1 MHLVDS
7 MSPWFLAQEDSRV
20 FYQWM
25 RVEQMDQW
33 LHWFGLGCILLLI
46 GSYVVFWYRRDWK
59 ELPKGIGWSLLALR
73 LFAIL
78 GILVFFFDLQKRTE
92 KQITRSSKLA
102 VLVDTSLSMTMPQ
115 QEREGASEIID
126 PSASRIA
133 AVQKLFKETPILKQ
147 FQEKHDIAVYRFD
160 QSTRPTAI
168 ANFQKPRPTDPGNT
182 DNRIAI
188 WESARMVAWSGT
200 LLLGA
205 SIAVLLGALVLRVR
219 GNTNVAIPYVLMGA
233 LIGLISGFVLIST
246 SILRADGIAWQSL
259 WSSQPPQLAETD
271 AKPDGSAAEKSADPS
286 SENEAKPTSPEMI
299 VWETAL
305 AATGTESRIGD
316 AIHAVLEQ
324 ERGAPLAAIVLL
336 TDGRSN
342 AGLDPLTTVAEA
354 AVQGIPIHTIG
365 LGTDKNPVNV
375 RVLDVESPKRV
386 FPGDRFRLNALV
398 QASGL
403 EGKQVSLQLRRR
415 AGGQQTSTMTID
427 EERTVTLAGDDTI
440 TSVVFDIMP
449 REVGPWIYEV
459 KAIPASQDTNPLDN
473 AMEREVRV
481 VEPKATVLIIA
492 GGPTREYQFVRN
504 LLYRDPTMQSH
515 VYLQTGK
522 PGVSQESQKLLT
534 EFPRTRA
541 EMSQY
546 DCVIAFDAAWMD
558 LDKEQIDVLEKWVS
572 EQAGGLAII
581 AGPVA
586 TPKWAGAAGNG
597 NPKAEVIRNLAPV
610 VLDSRGARMVSIG
623 RFESETAWPLQ
634 LTNDAIQSDFMQIG
648 KTMDASK
655 KAWADFSGVFSY
667 YACYEPK
674 PGATPIA
681 NFADPET
688 SVNGTLPIYLATQF
702 YGAGR
707 VSFQGSGEFWRLRDL
722 GEEYFD
728 TYYTKLVRWAA
739 QGRLLRDSDRGIL
752 LLDKEQAIV
761 GEQVMV
767 RAVLR
772 DAQFQPLVIPE
783 ANAKLIDPSGRST
796 PLPLT
801 PIPDPSQ
808 PGVYIGQFFVKATG
822 NYEVQLPVGGLAE
835 QVLLTQQITVRV
847 PAVEI
852 QRPQRNDPVLTE
864 LASRTG
870 GKYWIGVD
878 GLSGVGEATDKSL
891 VESIETRDQ
900 TNFLPGTPDRDFQQ
914 RWMGVLMAWIVG
926 CLSLE
931 WLIRRMSKLA

>member
-1 MHLVDS
+1 MHLVDPVF
-7 MSPWFLAQEDSRV
+7 PWLIAQEDSRV

-33 LHWFGLGCILLLI
+33 IHWFGLGCILLLI
-46 GSYVVFWYRRDWK
+46 FSYVVFWYRRDWK

-73 LFAIL
+73 ILAII

-92 KQITRSSKLA
+92 KQITRASKLA

-115 QEREGASEIID
+115 QEREGGAEIID
-126 PSASRIA
+126 PAASRIA
-133 AVQKLFKETPILKQ
+133 AVQKLFRDDPILKQ
-147 FQEKHDIAVYRFD
+147 FQQKHDVAVYRFD
-160 QSTRPTAI
+160 QSTRPTAV
-168 ANFQKPRPTDPGNT
+168 ANFLKPRPTDQGSV
-182 DNRIAI
+182 DNRLAV
-188 WESARMVAWSGT
+188 WQSVRWAAWGGT
-200 LLLGA
+200 LLLGVSA
-205 SIAVLLGALVLRVR
+205 AVLLVSLVVRVR
-219 GNTNVAIPYVLMGA
+219 GNSTPAIPYILMGA
-233 LIGLISGFVLIST
+233 LIGCIAGFVLIST
-246 SILRADGIAWQSL
+246 SILRADGIPWQSL
-259 WSSQPPQLAETD
+259 WSSQPPILEGVEKASPEQPQAGSKDGQLAGELQ
-271 AKPDGSAAEKSADPS
+271 
-286 SENEAKPTSPEMI
+286 PTAPEQ
-299 VWETAL
+299 VAWESVL
-305 AATGTESRIGD
+305 AATGSESRVGD

-324 ERGAPLAAIVLL
+324 ERGSPLAAIVLL

-415 AGGQQTSTMTID
+415 AGGQQSNTMTID
-427 EERTVTLAGDDTI
+427 EERVVTLGGDDAI
-440 TSVVFDIMP
+440 TSVVFDVMP

-459 KAIPASQDTNPLDN
+459 KAVPASQDTNPLDN

-481 VEPKATVLIIA
+481 VEPKATVLVIA

-515 VYLQTGK
+515 VYLQTGG

-572 EQAGGLAII
+572 EQAGGLALI
-581 AGPVA
+581 AGSVA

-610 VLDSRGARMVSIG
+610 ILDSRGARMVSMG

-634 LTNDAIQSDFMQIG
+634 LTSDAIQSDFMQIG
-648 KTMDASK
+648 KTLETSK
-655 KAWADFSGVFSY
+655 KAWEDFAGVYSY

-681 NFADPET
+681 NFSDPET

-783 ANAKLIDPSGRST
+783 ANARLIDPSGRST
-796 PLPLT
+796 PLPLA

-808 PGVYIGQFFVKATG
+808 PGVYIGQFFVKTTG

-835 QVLLTQQITVRV
+835 QVLLTQQLTVRV
-847 PAVEI
+847 PAIEI

-878 GLSGVGEATDKSL
+878 GLNGAATVGEKGL
-891 VESIETRDQ
+891 VESIESRDQ

-914 RWMGVLMAWIVG
+914 RWMGILMAWIIG
-926 CLSLE
+926 CLSFE